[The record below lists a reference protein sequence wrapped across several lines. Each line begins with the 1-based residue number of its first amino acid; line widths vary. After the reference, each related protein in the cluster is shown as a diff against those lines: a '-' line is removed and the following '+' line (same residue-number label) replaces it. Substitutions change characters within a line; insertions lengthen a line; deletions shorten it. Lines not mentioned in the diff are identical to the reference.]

1 MTHEDAGHYAAKH
14 SKETKLDERI
24 AGEIRK
30 KIREGKVS
38 CAAAHRIAEELDMTP
53 AEVGIAIDLLEV
65 RIERCQLGL
74 YGYSPKRRIV
84 EAAETVSLELEEAI
98 RGKLSEGKLTCL
110 SSWEIAKQFGIS
122 KMAVSSACET
132 VGIKISFCQLGAF
145 K

>member
-14 SKETKLDERI
+14 SKETELNERI
-24 AGEIRK
+24 AVEIRK

-38 CAAAHRIAEELDMTP
+38 CAAAHKTAEELGVTP
-53 AEVGIAIDLLEV
+53 AEVGVAIDLLEA

-84 EAAETVSLELEEAI
+84 EAAENVSPELEEAI
-98 RGKLSEGKLTCL
+98 RESLSEGKLTCL
-110 SSWEIAKQFGIS
+110 SSWEIAKKFGIP

-132 VGIKISFCQLGAF
+132 LGIKLSSCQLGAF

>member
-38 CAAAHRIAEELDMTP
+38 CAAAHRIAEELGVTP
-53 AEVGIAIDLLEV
+53 AEVGVAIDLLEA

-84 EAAETVSLELEEAI
+84 EAAETVSPELEDAI
-98 RGKLSEGKLTCL
+98 RGALSDGKLICL
-110 SSWEIAKQFGIS
+110 SSWEIAKQFGIP
-122 KMAVSSACET
+122 KMAISSACET